1 MLALAGSA
9 SCKKDEPQSINL
21 YVSPVTIEFE
31 AEGGSNELHVSSNT
45 NWTISDTSDWCNES
59 VQASEGNLEV
69 TVSAS
74 LNGLEGSR
82 STTIFITARDIIKEV
97 QVTQKGLS
105 NSDTIP
111 AFIYEIP
118 PDNTGMRELTSIELA
133 KEMKVG
139 WNIGNTLDATGGETS
154 WGNPKITKVLIDS
167 VKAAGFNA
175 IRLPV
180 AWSKFSDES
189 TFTIETSW
197 LERVEEVV
205 NYILDNNMYVVV
217 NIHWDGGWMQPTYD
231 DQDYVNKRLAAMW
244 LQIAR
249 HFRDYDDHLLF
260 AGTNEVMVEGDY
272 GTPTKEYYTVQ
283 NGFNQT
289 FLTTVRST
297 GGRNAYRYLV
307 LQGFNTN
314 INYTVSFAV
323 MPDDVIEN
331 RMMMEVHYYDP
342 YNFTLNENSTITQ
355 WGKDATDPSLTETWA
370 NEAYADTQ
378 FQKMKS
384 NFIDKGYAV
393 ILGEYGAISRTDVPQ
408 HAEYRRYYI
417 EYITQSLVGHG
428 LVPFYWDNGYTGN
441 RGFGIF
447 NRTTGE
453 QTDPDIVKAI
463 TGAAE

>member
-1 MLALAGSA
+1 
-9 SCKKDEPQSINL
+9 
-21 YVSPVTIEFE
+21 
-31 AEGGSNELHVSSNT
+31 
-45 NWTISDTSDWCNES
+45 
-59 VQASEGNLEV
+59 
-69 TVSAS
+69 
-74 LNGLEGSR
+74 
-82 STTIFITARDIIKEV
+82 
-97 QVTQKGLS
+97 
-105 NSDTIP
+105 
-111 AFIYEIP
+111 
-118 PDNTGMRELTSIELA
+118 
-133 KEMKVG
+133 
-139 WNIGNTLDATGGETS
+139 
-154 WGNPKITKVLIDS
+154 
-167 VKAAGFNA
+167 
-175 IRLPV
+175 V

-453 QTDPDIVKAI
+453 QTEPDIVKAI